1 MLESAAMGK
10 AFHPLCDDTTLDDVR
25 ETFAFLDS
33 WEDRFAYLIELG
45 RKLPP
50 LPPEAY
56 TEAFRVKGCTSKVWL
71 VPEHTSDG
79 RLVFR
84 GDSDAHLVK
93 GLVALMLLIFSGRRP
108 EEILATD
115 AKAILGEFDLEQ
127 HLSPMRANGLN
138 AMLKRIRELA
148 EAAAG
153 AARAAAGA
161 GG

>member
-1 MLESAAMGK
+1 MGE

-25 ETFAFLDS
+25 ETFTLFDS

-56 TEAFRVKGCTSKVWL
+56 TDAFRVKGCTSKVWL
-71 VPEHTSDG
+71 VPQHRSDG
-79 RLVFR
+79 RLVFV

-108 EEILATD
+108 DEILATD
-115 AKAILGEFDLEQ
+115 AKAILAEFDLEQ
-127 HLSPMRANGLN
+127 QLSPMRANGLN

-148 EAAAG
+148 EAAGTAPQ
-153 AARAAAGA
+153 AAAGI

>member
-1 MLESAAMGK
+1 MGE

-25 ETFAFLDS
+25 EAFALFDS
-33 WEDRFAYLIELG
+33 WEDRFAYVIELG

-56 TEAFRVKGCTSKVWL
+56 TDAFRVKGCTSKVWL
-71 VPEHTSDG
+71 VPERDADG
-79 RLVFR
+79 RLIFR

-108 EEILATD
+108 DEILATD
-115 AKAILGEFDLEQ
+115 AKAILAEFDLEQ

-138 AMLKRIRELA
+138 AMLRRIQELA
-148 EAAAG
+148 EAAA
-153 AARAAAGA
+153 ATPAPRSAAAG
-161 GG
+161 G

>member
-1 MLESAAMGK
+1 MGEV
-10 AFHPLCDDTTLDDVR
+10 FHSLCDDTTLDDVR
-25 ETFAFLDS
+25 ETFALLDS

-56 TEAFRVKGCTSKVWL
+56 TDAFRVKGCTSKVWL
-71 VPEHTSDG
+71 VPEHTRDG

-115 AKAILGEFDLEQ
+115 ARAVLGELDLEQ
-127 HLSPMRANGLN
+127 HLSPMRANGLS

-148 EAAAG
+148 EAASVAPHAVAG
-153 AARAAAGA
+153 T

>member
-1 MLESAAMGK
+1 MD
-10 AFHPLCDDTTLDDVR
+10 AFHPLTDETTLEDVR
-25 ETFAFLDS
+25 ETFALLDA

-50 LPPEAY
+50 LPEEGY
-56 TEAFRVKGCTSKVWL
+56 SEAFRVKGCTSKVWL
-71 VPEHTSDG
+71 VPERRADG

-115 AKAILGEFDLEQ
+115 AKAILAELDLET

-148 EAAAG
+148 AAAEASRTAEAAG
-153 AARAAAGA
+153 
-161 GG
+161 